1 MLPYHPLSYRGRPTV
16 HERWPDGVG
25 MADDQEETGGMASVK
40 PDYLSGEDAGGGGGF
55 LPPLELTVD
64 LPDFRNDKLSKI
76 IGEHVLPQLVAL
88 HVPADAPAPA
98 PVPAMVQRSSEIAE
112 LARLLMGPENE
123 DALDLVM
130 KLKDG
135 GVSLDDLHAE
145 LLEPTARLL
154 GDLWNEDKADF
165 VDVTIGVSRLQR
177 LVHVFEGLEQVPD
190 FDVKRRVL
198 LAAAPGEQHSL
209 GSTIVQ
215 KFLRAGGW
223 HVWSCASPDINE
235 PAEIAAREWFA
246 VVGFSVGSDTHV
258 QSLKDAISR
267 VRARSL
273 NRKVGI
279 MIGGSAVSR
288 APELVGMVG
297 ADGTA
302 ANGPAAV
309 VLAKKLLAEA
319 LV

>member
-1 MLPYHPLSYRGRPTV
+1 
-16 HERWPDGVG
+16 
-25 MADDQEETGGMASVK
+25 MADDSDETGGFPSVK
-40 PDYLSGEDAGGGGGF
+40 PDYLPGEHPGAGGGF
-55 LPPLELTVD
+55 LPPLEIAVD
-64 LPDFRNDKLSKI
+64 VPDFRYAKLSKVI
-76 IGEHVLPQLVAL
+76 AEHVLPQLVAL
-88 HVPADAPAPA
+88 HEPGPVAAAPAA
-98 PVPAMVQRSSEIAE
+98 LRGGAIDE
-112 LARLLMGPENE
+112 LGRLVIGPDND
-123 DALDLVM
+123 DAVNYLLA
-130 KLKDG
+130 LKDE

-154 GDLWNEDKADF
+154 GDLWNEDKIDF

-177 LVHVFEGLEQVPD
+177 LVHVFEGLGQIPD
-190 FDVKRRVL
+190 YDEKRRVL

-223 HVWSCASPDINE
+223 HVWNCASPDIAE
-235 PAEIAAREWFA
+235 PADILSKEWFG
-246 VVGFSVGSDTHV
+246 VVGFSLGSDVHLP
-258 QSLKDAISR
+258 SLREAIAL
-267 VRARSL
+267 VRQRSL
-273 NRKVGI
+273 NPKIGI
-279 MIGGSAVSR
+279 MIGGSAVTR
-288 APELVGMVG
+288 APDIVALVG

>member
-1 MLPYHPLSYRGRPTV
+1 
-16 HERWPDGVG
+16 
-25 MADDQEETGGMASVK
+25 MADDQDEDGGMASVK
-40 PDYLSGEDAGGGGGF
+40 PDFLSGEDAGAGGGF
-55 LPPLELTVD
+55 LPPLEITVD
-64 LPDFRNDKLSKI
+64 VPDFRYAKLSRI
-76 IGEHVLPQLVAL
+76 VAEHVLPQLVAL
-88 HVPADAPAPA
+88 HEPQPPVQPAA
-98 PVPAMVQRSSEIAE
+98 VLRTSEIAE
-112 LARLLMGPENE
+112 LARLVMGADND
-123 DALDLVM
+123 DATNYVL

-135 GVSLDDLHAE
+135 GVSLDDLHVE

-165 VDVTIGVSRLQR
+165 LDVTIGVSRLQR
-177 LVHVFEGLEQVPD
+177 LVHVFEGLGQIPD
-190 FDVKRRVL
+190 YDEKRRVL

-223 HVWSCASPDINE
+223 HVWSCASPDAGE

-246 VVGFSVGSDTHV
+246 VVGFSLGSDVHLGL
-258 QSLKDAISR
+258 LKDAIAL

-273 NRKVGI
+273 NPRVGI

-288 APELVGMVG
+288 DPDLVRKVG

>member
-1 MLPYHPLSYRGRPTV
+1 
-16 HERWPDGVG
+16 
-25 MADDQEETGGMASVK
+25 MASVK
-40 PDYLSGEDAGGGGGF
+40 PDYLPGEEAGAGGGF
-55 LPPLELTVD
+55 LPPLVVTVD
-64 LPDFRNDKLSKI
+64 LPDFRYAKLSRI
-76 IGEHVLPQLVAL
+76 VAEHVLPQLVAL
-88 HVPADAPAPA
+88 HEPKPQVLPA
-98 PVPAMVQRSSEIAE
+98 VVLRTNEVAE
-112 LARLLMGPENE
+112 LARLVMGPEND
-123 DALDLVM
+123 DAASYVL

-177 LVHVFEGLEQVPD
+177 LVHVFEGLGQIPD
-190 FDVKRRVL
+190 YDEKRRVL

-223 HVWSCASPDINE
+223 HVWSCASPNIEE
-235 PAEIAAREWFA
+235 PAEIVAREWFG
-246 VVGFSVGSDTHV
+246 VVGFSLGSDVHL
-258 QSLKDAISR
+258 QSLKDAIAL
-267 VRARSL
+267 VRQRSL
-273 NRKVGI
+273 NRRLGV
-279 MIGGSAVSR
+279 MIGGSAVAR
-288 APELVGMVG
+288 DPDLVDKVG

-319 LV
+319 LG

>member
-1 MLPYHPLSYRGRPTV
+1 
-16 HERWPDGVG
+16 
-25 MADDQEETGGMASVK
+25 MADDSDETGGFASVK
-40 PDYLSGEDAGGGGGF
+40 PDFLPGEHPGAGGGF
-55 LPPLELTVD
+55 LPPLDIAVD
-64 LPDFRNDKLSKI
+64 VPDFRYAKLSKI
-76 IGEHVLPQLVAL
+76 IGEHVLPRLVAL
-88 HVPADAPAPA
+88 HEAPPAAAQHA
-98 PVPAMVQRSSEIAE
+98 LLRSGAIAE
-112 LARLLMGPENE
+112 LGRLVIGPDND
-123 DALDLVM
+123 DALNYLLA
-130 KLKDG
+130 LKDE

-154 GDLWNEDKADF
+154 GELWNEDKVDF

-177 LVHVFEGLEQVPD
+177 MVHVFEGLGQIPD
-190 FDVKRRVL
+190 YDEKRRLL

-223 HVWSCASPDINE
+223 HVWNCASPNIEE
-235 PAEIAAREWFA
+235 PAEIVSREWFG
-246 VVGFSVGSDTHV
+246 VVGFSLGSDVHL
-258 QSLKDAISR
+258 QSLRDAISL
-267 VRARSL
+267 VRQRSI
-273 NRKVGI
+273 NPKIGI
-279 MIGGSAVSR
+279 MIGGSAVTR
-288 APELVGMVG
+288 DPDLVNLVG

>member
-1 MLPYHPLSYRGRPTV
+1 M
-16 HERWPDGVG
+16 
-25 MADDQEETGGMASVK
+25 
-40 PDYLSGEDAGGGGGF
+40 
-55 LPPLELTVD
+55 PPLQVTID
-64 LPDFRNDKLSKI
+64 LPDFRYAKLSRI
-76 IGEHVLPQLVAL
+76 VAEHVLPQLVAL
-88 HVPADAPAPA
+88 HVPQVAAPPT
-98 PVPAMVQRSSEIAE
+98 PVLPRGEITE
-112 LARLLMGPENE
+112 LARLVLGPDNE
-123 DALDLVM
+123 DAANYLLR
-130 KLKDG
+130 LKDG

-177 LVHVFEGLEQVPD
+177 LVHVFEGLGQIPD
-190 FDVKRRVL
+190 YDEKRRVL

-223 HVWSCASPDINE
+223 HVWSCASPDIGE
-235 PAEIAAREWFA
+235 PADIVSKEWFA
-246 VVGFSVGSDTHV
+246 VVGFSLGSDVHV
-258 QSLKDAISR
+258 PSLTEAIGC

-273 NRKVGI
+273 NPKVGI
-279 MIGGSAVSR
+279 MIGGSAVTR
-288 APELVGMVG
+288 DPGLVAMVG

-309 VLAKKLLAEA
+309 ILAKKLLAAA